1 MKYIVR
7 AFLPKMRKFIP
18 VKVEAINEEKAIK
31 LVHKKGYTR
40 ILYVKEI
47 GKKDN

>member
-7 AFLPKMRKFIP
+7 AYLEEMRKYIP
-18 VKVEAINEEKAIK
+18 VKVDAKNEKRARE
-31 LVHKKGYTR
+31 LVHEKGYTR

-47 GKKDN
+47 KEKA